1 MYYRCELLVGG
12 NVHDVTNDLVNWDDV
27 EMSFKR
33 NDYDGVVRSFSTKF
47 EFSGGAYSLLLRE
60 YQSNY
65 LKSSATI
72 VFYVRNNSWLLN
84 EKFRCALDYSTFT
97 YTDISCEINAVD
109 NSLASLIKAKK
120 GTQYEYLVSEL
131 KEAEPLYYDR
141 LEMSSN
147 IEWVMT
153 GTHEEKDGKSY
164 YYNIYDFGAVSI
176 GNQFFTV
183 PLYMKNTEIAVKD
196 VVEVQDVG
204 LENLGG
210 QAITSHCIFKNIS
223 DHGVYINI
231 KAKFKLHL
239 EPLTITTTTTCYI
252 KMFYFYNENKGQGWI
267 PIANSTPLHGGEYKE
282 KVPISFGENIIE
294 INSEKFLIYGNG
306 GYIVLAVYGQ
316 GKVKI
321 FQEEKSSSEETLAI
335 NFMEQDAPVDINVIK
350 PTVLLNR
357 LLKSINGGNEGV
369 TGEISIPAGDA
380 YKGVKN
386 AMIAPAE
393 SIRGIP
399 NAKIYTSYTKF
410 ANWMSSVFGFVPV
423 IGENKVTFVH
433 RDVLFQDKLVK
444 DLKDDTVD
452 LNYNVSSSMIYSR
465 LKVGYDKQDYDSVNG
480 RDEFHFTNEYT
491 TGITL
496 TENAKELISPYRADA
511 YGIEF
516 LAAKRGEDTT
526 DNDSDSDIFFVG
538 AALEGGK
545 YKLVRS
551 GYTISGVISPSTM
564 FNAMYS
570 QRYMIEANA
579 RYLAAFAEQLSFT
592 SSDGNSDVEING
604 VRETNDIALGNR
616 LFTVG
621 ELSVETGDQ
630 GTPSDLSG
638 YIRIEKNGNVYKGYV
653 KSVSYNHGKA
663 KPVKYSLIV
672 KSVE

>member
-60 YQSNY
+60 YQTNY
-65 LKSSATI
+65 LNSSATI

-131 KEAEPLYYDR
+131 KENEPLYYDR
-141 LEMSSN
+141 LQMSSE
-147 IEWVMT
+147 IKWLPT
-153 GTHEEKDGKSY
+153 GATDDGY
-164 YYNIYDFGAVSI
+164 VTNTYE
-176 GNQFFTV
+176 GNSV
-183 PLYMKNTEIAVKD
+183 IPLYIYGTPEIAIKD
-196 VVEVQDVG
+196 IVEVQDVPMPTEITDIKDLWFFRNVQKG
-204 LENLGG
+204 RAAGEGDISVNINWDVNVLLTG
-210 QAITSHCIFKNIS
+210 ITSEYSATLQLTQYYRGAQDTVFLQQLVPGQNNVQIKKENYTIFREGRLVFRVNVTGSVTIKMDESIFSLNFDEIS
-223 DHGVYINI
+223 KDKINI
-231 KAKFKLHL
+231 
-239 EPLTITTTTTCYI
+239 
-252 KMFYFYNENKGQGWI
+252 
-267 PIANSTPLHGGEYKE
+267 
-282 KVPISFGENIIE
+282 
-294 INSEKFLIYGNG
+294 
-306 GYIVLAVYGQ
+306 
-316 GKVKI
+316 
-321 FQEEKSSSEETLAI
+321 
-335 NFMEQDAPVDINVIK
+335 DIIK
-350 PTVLLNR
+350 PVTLLNR
-357 LLKSINGGNEGV
+357 LLKSMNNEKAGL
-369 TGEISIPAGDA
+369 TGEISINPNNPDMENITYAQIVA
-380 YKGVKN
+380 
-386 AMIAPAE
+386 AE
-393 SIRGIP
+393 SVRGLD

-410 ANWMSSVFGFVPV
+410 SNWMSAVFGFVPV
-423 IGENKVTFVH
+423 IGDNKVTFVH
-433 RDVLFQDKLVK
+433 RDILFQDKQVK

-465 LKVGYDKQDYDSVNG
+465 IKVGYDKQDYDSVNG

-496 TENAKELISPYRADA
+496 TENVKELISPYRADA

-516 LAAKRGEDTT
+516 LVVKRGEDTT

-538 AALEGGK
+538 AELEGEK

-570 QRYMIEANA
+570 QRYMIKANA
-579 RYLAAFAEQLSFT
+579 RYLAAFSEKLSFA

-638 YIRIEKNGNVYKGYV
+638 YIRIEKNGNVYKGFV

>member
-147 IEWVMT
+147 IDFIIT
-153 GTHEEKDGKSY
+153 GDTDDEYISNSFTPTSESLPTYYSYPLYISGNPEISKKDIIE
-164 YYNIYDFGAVSI
+164 IYDVPKKDY
-176 GNQFFTV
+176 GNTTATIPF
-183 PLYMKNTEIAVKD
+183 I
-196 VVEVQDVG
+196 
-204 LENLGG
+204 
-210 QAITSHCIFKNIS
+210 KNIS
-223 DHGVYINI
+223 NAGLKLNINI
-231 KAKFKLHL
+231 K
-239 EPLTITTTTTCYI
+239 LTLNVSLNNGRAWLII
-252 KMFYFYNENKGQGWI
+252 GQKGLSNSEILNKQLSEGD
-267 PIANSTPLHGGEYKE
+267 N
-282 KVPISFGENIIE
+282 VIE
-294 INSEKFLIYGNG
+294 INRTDYLLFGNDSFLY
-306 GYIVLAVYGQ
+306 
-316 GKVKI
+316 
-321 FQEEKSSSEETLAI
+321 FS
-335 NFMEQDAPVDINVIK
+335 INVRDATCVIRQQVSDK
-350 PTVLLNR
+350 SNLFNITFMARNDAIDIDCIRPSVLLTR
-357 LLKSINGGNEGV
+357 LLRSITGDNSV
-369 TGEISIPAGDA
+369 IGEITNTTDA
-380 YKGVKN
+380 RLDKTV
-386 AMIAPAE
+386 IAPAE

-423 IGENKVTFVH
+423 IGDNKVTFVH
-433 RDVLFQDKLVK
+433 RDALFQDKQVK

-638 YIRIEKNGNVYKGYV
+638 YIRIEKNGNVYKGFV

>member
-12 NVHDVTNDLVNWDDV
+12 NVYDVTNDLVNWDDV

-141 LEMSSN
+141 LMMDSK
-147 IEWVMT
+147 IDW
-153 GTHEEKDGKSY
+153 
-164 YYNIYDFGAVSI
+164 
-176 GNQFFTV
+176 TV
-183 PLYMKNTEIAVKD
+183 PSDTEDSSVSYEMTMGTAERYYTVPFYILSSEIATKNII
-196 VVEVQDVG
+196 EVFDSS
-204 LENLGG
+204 LNTYTTLDELHKNYF
-210 QAITSHCIFKNIS
+210 IKNIS
-223 DHGVYINI
+223 DRSISMNLKLGIKLKISATMGSFLSFLCVKYNETSKEEKNIYEISKMKTDPIYVITINENIVLEPKESLIIYFNYPYIPVNI
-231 KAKFKLHL
+231 PTTATFYDMST
-239 EPLTITTTTTCYI
+239 PLTI
-252 KMFYFYNENKGQGWI
+252 
-267 PIANSTPLHGGEYKE
+267 S
-282 KVPISFGENIIE
+282 
-294 INSEKFLIYGNG
+294 
-306 GYIVLAVYGQ
+306 
-316 GKVKI
+316 
-321 FQEEKSSSEETLAI
+321 
-335 NFMEQDAPVDINVIK
+335 FMERDTPANIGVIK
-350 PTVLLNR
+350 PTTLLNR
-357 LLKSINGGNEGV
+357 LLKSITGDNSV
-369 TGEISIPAGDA
+369 IGEITSTTDA
-380 YKGVKN
+380 RLDKTV
-386 AMIAPAE
+386 IAPAE

-423 IGENKVTFVH
+423 IGDNKVTFVH
-433 RDVLFQDKLVK
+433 RDALFQDKLVK

-638 YIRIEKNGNVYKGYV
+638 YIRIEKNGNVYKGFV

>member
-47 EFSGGAYSLLLRE
+47 EFSRGAYSLLLRE

-141 LEMSSN
+141 LMMDSK
-147 IEWVMT
+147 IDW
-153 GTHEEKDGKSY
+153 
-164 YYNIYDFGAVSI
+164 
-176 GNQFFTV
+176 TV
-183 PLYMKNTEIAVKD
+183 PSDTEDSFVSYEMTMGTAERYYTVPFYILSSEIATKNII
-196 VVEVQDVG
+196 EVFDSS
-204 LENLGG
+204 LNTYTALDELHKNYF
-210 QAITSHCIFKNIS
+210 IKNIS
-223 DHGVYINI
+223 DRSISMNLKLGIKLKISATMGSFLSFLCVKYNETSKEEKKIYEISKMKTAPIYVITINENIVLEPQESLIIYFNYPYIPVNI
-231 KAKFKLHL
+231 PTTATFYDMST
-239 EPLTITTTTTCYI
+239 PLTI
-252 KMFYFYNENKGQGWI
+252 
-267 PIANSTPLHGGEYKE
+267 S
-282 KVPISFGENIIE
+282 
-294 INSEKFLIYGNG
+294 
-306 GYIVLAVYGQ
+306 
-316 GKVKI
+316 
-321 FQEEKSSSEETLAI
+321 
-335 NFMEQDAPVDINVIK
+335 FMERDTPANIGVIK
-350 PTVLLNR
+350 PTTLLNR
-357 LLKSINGGNEGV
+357 LLKSITGDNSV
-369 TGEISIPAGDA
+369 IGEITSTTDA
-380 YKGVKN
+380 RLDKTV
-386 AMIAPAE
+386 IAPAE

-423 IGENKVTFVH
+423 IGDNKVTFVH
-433 RDVLFQDKLVK
+433 RDTLFQDKLVK

-496 TENAKELISPYRADA
+496 TENVKELISPYRADA

-516 LAAKRGEDTT
+516 LVVKRGEDTT

-538 AALEGGK
+538 AELEGEK

-570 QRYMIEANA
+570 QRYMIKANA
-579 RYLAAFAEQLSFT
+579 RYLAAFAEKLSFA

-638 YIRIEKNGNVYKGYV
+638 YIRIEKNGNVYKGFV

>member
-141 LEMSSN
+141 LMMDSK
-147 IEWVMT
+147 IDW
-153 GTHEEKDGKSY
+153 
-164 YYNIYDFGAVSI
+164 
-176 GNQFFTV
+176 TV
-183 PLYMKNTEIAVKD
+183 PSDTEDSSVSYEMTMGTAERYYTVPFYILSSEIATKNII
-196 VVEVQDVG
+196 EVFDSS
-204 LENLGG
+204 LNTYTTLDELHKNYF
-210 QAITSHCIFKNIS
+210 IKNIS
-223 DHGVYINI
+223 DRSISMNLKLGIKLKISATMGSFLSFLCVKYNETSKEEKKIYEISKMKTDPIYVITINENIVLEPQESLIIYFNYPYIPVNI
-231 KAKFKLHL
+231 PTTATFYDMST
-239 EPLTITTTTTCYI
+239 PLTI
-252 KMFYFYNENKGQGWI
+252 
-267 PIANSTPLHGGEYKE
+267 S
-282 KVPISFGENIIE
+282 
-294 INSEKFLIYGNG
+294 
-306 GYIVLAVYGQ
+306 
-316 GKVKI
+316 
-321 FQEEKSSSEETLAI
+321 
-335 NFMEQDAPVDINVIK
+335 FMERDTPANISVIK
-350 PTVLLNR
+350 PTTLLNR
-357 LLKSINGGNEGV
+357 LLKSITGDNSV
-369 TGEISIPAGDA
+369 IGEITNTTDA
-380 YKGVKN
+380 RLDKTV
-386 AMIAPAE
+386 IAPAE

-423 IGENKVTFVH
+423 IGDNKVTFVH

>member
-65 LKSSATI
+65 LNSSATI

-147 IEWVMT
+147 INFIIT
-153 GTHEEKDGKSY
+153 GDTDDEYISNSFAPTNESLPTYYSYPLYISGNPEISKKDIIE
-164 YYNIYDFGAVSI
+164 IYDVPKKDY
-176 GNQFFTV
+176 GNTTATIPF
-183 PLYMKNTEIAVKD
+183 I
-196 VVEVQDVG
+196 
-204 LENLGG
+204 
-210 QAITSHCIFKNIS
+210 KNIS
-223 DHGVYINI
+223 NSGLKLNINI
-231 KAKFKLHL
+231 K
-239 EPLTITTTTTCYI
+239 LTLNVSLNNGRAWLII
-252 KMFYFYNENKGQGWI
+252 GQKGLSNSEILNKQLSEGD
-267 PIANSTPLHGGEYKE
+267 N
-282 KVPISFGENIIE
+282 VIE
-294 INSEKFLIYGNG
+294 INRTDYLLFGNDSFLY
-306 GYIVLAVYGQ
+306 
-316 GKVKI
+316 
-321 FQEEKSSSEETLAI
+321 FS
-335 NFMEQDAPVDINVIK
+335 INVRDATCVIRQQVLDK
-350 PTVLLNR
+350 SNLFNITFMARNDAIDIDCIRPNVLLTR
-357 LLKSINGGNEGV
+357 LLRTITGDNSVI
-369 TGEISIPAGDA
+369 GEITNTTDA
-380 YKGVKN
+380 RLDKTV
-386 AMIAPAE
+386 IAPAE

-423 IGENKVTFVH
+423 IGDNKVTFVH
-433 RDVLFQDKLVK
+433 RDALFQDKLVK

-638 YIRIEKNGNVYKGYV
+638 YIRIEKNGNVYKGFV

>member
-141 LEMSSN
+141 LMMDSK
-147 IEWVMT
+147 IDW
-153 GTHEEKDGKSY
+153 
-164 YYNIYDFGAVSI
+164 
-176 GNQFFTV
+176 TV
-183 PLYMKNTEIAVKD
+183 PSDTEDSSVSYEMTMGTAERYYTVPFYILSSEIATKNII
-196 VVEVQDVG
+196 EVFDSS
-204 LENLGG
+204 LNTYTALDELHKNYF
-210 QAITSHCIFKNIS
+210 IKNIS
-223 DHGVYINI
+223 DRSISMNLKLGIKLKISATMGSFLSFLCVKYNETSKEEKKIYEISKMKTDPIYVITINENIVLEPQESLIIYFNYPYIPVNI
-231 KAKFKLHL
+231 PTTATFYDMST
-239 EPLTITTTTTCYI
+239 PLTI
-252 KMFYFYNENKGQGWI
+252 
-267 PIANSTPLHGGEYKE
+267 S
-282 KVPISFGENIIE
+282 
-294 INSEKFLIYGNG
+294 
-306 GYIVLAVYGQ
+306 
-316 GKVKI
+316 
-321 FQEEKSSSEETLAI
+321 
-335 NFMEQDAPVDINVIK
+335 FMERDTPANIGVIK
-350 PTVLLNR
+350 PTTLLNR
-357 LLKSINGGNEGV
+357 LLKSITGDNSV
-369 TGEISIPAGDA
+369 IGEITSTTDA
-380 YKGVKN
+380 RLDKTV
-386 AMIAPAE
+386 IAPAE

-444 DLKDDTVD
+444 DLKDNTVD

-638 YIRIEKNGNVYKGYV
+638 YIRIEKNGNVYKGFV

>member
-84 EKFRCALDYSTFT
+84 EKFRCTLDYSTFT

-147 IEWVMT
+147 IDFIIT
-153 GTHEEKDGKSY
+153 GDTDDEYISNSFTPTSESLPTYYSYPLYISGNPEISKKDIIE
-164 YYNIYDFGAVSI
+164 IYDVPKKDY
-176 GNQFFTV
+176 GNTTATIPF
-183 PLYMKNTEIAVKD
+183 I
-196 VVEVQDVG
+196 
-204 LENLGG
+204 
-210 QAITSHCIFKNIS
+210 KNIS
-223 DHGVYINI
+223 NAGLKLNINI
-231 KAKFKLHL
+231 K
-239 EPLTITTTTTCYI
+239 LTLNVSLNNGRAWLII
-252 KMFYFYNENKGQGWI
+252 GQKGLSNSEILNKQLSEGD
-267 PIANSTPLHGGEYKE
+267 N
-282 KVPISFGENIIE
+282 VIE
-294 INSEKFLIYGNG
+294 INRTDYLLFGNDSFLY
-306 GYIVLAVYGQ
+306 
-316 GKVKI
+316 
-321 FQEEKSSSEETLAI
+321 FS
-335 NFMEQDAPVDINVIK
+335 INVRDATCVIRQQVSDK
-350 PTVLLNR
+350 SNLFNITFMARNDAIDIDCIRPSVLLTR
-357 LLKSINGGNEGV
+357 LLRSITGDNSV
-369 TGEISIPAGDA
+369 IGEITNTTDA
-380 YKGVKN
+380 RLDKTV
-386 AMIAPAE
+386 IAPAE

-423 IGENKVTFVH
+423 IGDNKVTFVH
-433 RDVLFQDKLVK
+433 RDALFQDKQVK

-638 YIRIEKNGNVYKGYV
+638 YIRIEKNGNVYKGFV

>member
-141 LEMSSN
+141 LMMDSK
-147 IEWVMT
+147 IDW
-153 GTHEEKDGKSY
+153 
-164 YYNIYDFGAVSI
+164 
-176 GNQFFTV
+176 TV
-183 PLYMKNTEIAVKD
+183 PSDTEDSSVSYEMTMGTAERYYTVPFYILSSEIATKNII
-196 VVEVQDVG
+196 EVFDSS
-204 LENLGG
+204 LNTYTALDELHKNYF
-210 QAITSHCIFKNIS
+210 IKNIS
-223 DHGVYINI
+223 DRSISMNLKLGIKLKISATMGSFLSFLCVKYNETSKEEKKIYEISKMKTDPIYVITINENIVLEPQESLIIYFNYPYIPVNI
-231 KAKFKLHL
+231 PTTATFYDMST
-239 EPLTITTTTTCYI
+239 PLTI
-252 KMFYFYNENKGQGWI
+252 
-267 PIANSTPLHGGEYKE
+267 S
-282 KVPISFGENIIE
+282 
-294 INSEKFLIYGNG
+294 
-306 GYIVLAVYGQ
+306 
-316 GKVKI
+316 
-321 FQEEKSSSEETLAI
+321 
-335 NFMEQDAPVDINVIK
+335 FMERDTPANIGVIK
-350 PTVLLNR
+350 PTTLLNR
-357 LLKSINGGNEGV
+357 LLKSITGDNSV
-369 TGEISIPAGDA
+369 IGEITSTTDA
-380 YKGVKN
+380 RLDKTV
-386 AMIAPAE
+386 IAPAE

>member
-147 IEWVMT
+147 IDFIIT
-153 GTHEEKDGKSY
+153 GDTDDEYISNSFTPTSESLPTYYSYPLYISGNPEISKKDIIE
-164 YYNIYDFGAVSI
+164 IYDVPKKDY
-176 GNQFFTV
+176 GNTTATIPF
-183 PLYMKNTEIAVKD
+183 I
-196 VVEVQDVG
+196 
-204 LENLGG
+204 
-210 QAITSHCIFKNIS
+210 KNIS
-223 DHGVYINI
+223 NAGLKLNINI
-231 KAKFKLHL
+231 K
-239 EPLTITTTTTCYI
+239 LTLNVSLNNGRAWLII
-252 KMFYFYNENKGQGWI
+252 GQKGLSNSEILNKQLSEGD
-267 PIANSTPLHGGEYKE
+267 N
-282 KVPISFGENIIE
+282 VIE
-294 INSEKFLIYGNG
+294 INRTDYLLFGNDSFLY
-306 GYIVLAVYGQ
+306 
-316 GKVKI
+316 
-321 FQEEKSSSEETLAI
+321 FS
-335 NFMEQDAPVDINVIK
+335 INVRDATCVIRQQVSDK
-350 PTVLLNR
+350 SNLFNITFMARNDAIDIDCIRPSVLLTR
-357 LLKSINGGNEGV
+357 LLRSITGDNSV
-369 TGEISIPAGDA
+369 IGEITNTTDA
-380 YKGVKN
+380 RLDKTV
-386 AMIAPAE
+386 IAPAE

-423 IGENKVTFVH
+423 IGDNKVTFVH
-433 RDVLFQDKLVK
+433 RDALFQDKQVK

-538 AALEGGK
+538 ASLEGGK

-638 YIRIEKNGNVYKGYV
+638 YIRIEKNGNVYKGFV

>member
-141 LEMSSN
+141 LMMDSK
-147 IEWVMT
+147 IDW
-153 GTHEEKDGKSY
+153 
-164 YYNIYDFGAVSI
+164 
-176 GNQFFTV
+176 TV
-183 PLYMKNTEIAVKD
+183 PSDTEDSSVSYEMTMGTAERYYTVPFYILSSEIATKNII
-196 VVEVQDVG
+196 EVFDSS
-204 LENLGG
+204 LNTYTALDELHKNYF
-210 QAITSHCIFKNIS
+210 IKNIS
-223 DHGVYINI
+223 DRSISMNLKLGIKLKISATMGSFLSFLCVKYNETSKEEKKIYEISKMKTDPIYVITINENIVLEPQESLIIYFNYPYIPVNI
-231 KAKFKLHL
+231 PTTATFYDMST
-239 EPLTITTTTTCYI
+239 PLTI
-252 KMFYFYNENKGQGWI
+252 
-267 PIANSTPLHGGEYKE
+267 S
-282 KVPISFGENIIE
+282 
-294 INSEKFLIYGNG
+294 
-306 GYIVLAVYGQ
+306 
-316 GKVKI
+316 
-321 FQEEKSSSEETLAI
+321 
-335 NFMEQDAPVDINVIK
+335 FMERDTPANIGVIK
-350 PTVLLNR
+350 PTTLLNR
-357 LLKSINGGNEGV
+357 LLKSITGDNSV
-369 TGEISIPAGDA
+369 IGEITSTTDA
-380 YKGVKN
+380 RLDKTV
-386 AMIAPAE
+386 IAPAE

-444 DLKDDTVD
+444 DLKDNTVD

>member
-131 KEAEPLYYDR
+131 KEAKPLYYDR
-141 LEMSSN
+141 LMMDSK
-147 IEWVMT
+147 IDW
-153 GTHEEKDGKSY
+153 
-164 YYNIYDFGAVSI
+164 
-176 GNQFFTV
+176 TV
-183 PLYMKNTEIAVKD
+183 PSDTEDSSVSYEMTMGTAERYYTVPFYILSSEIATKNII
-196 VVEVQDVG
+196 EVFDSS
-204 LENLGG
+204 LNTYTALDELHKNYF
-210 QAITSHCIFKNIS
+210 IKNIS
-223 DHGVYINI
+223 DRSISMNLKLGIKLKISATMGSFLSFLCVKYNETSKEEKKIYEISKMKTDPIYVITINENI
-231 KAKFKLHL
+231 VL
-239 EPLTITTTTTCYI
+239 EPQESLIIYFNYPQIPVNIPTTATFYDMSTPLTI
-252 KMFYFYNENKGQGWI
+252 
-267 PIANSTPLHGGEYKE
+267 S
-282 KVPISFGENIIE
+282 
-294 INSEKFLIYGNG
+294 
-306 GYIVLAVYGQ
+306 
-316 GKVKI
+316 
-321 FQEEKSSSEETLAI
+321 
-335 NFMEQDAPVDINVIK
+335 FMERDTPANIGVIK
-350 PTVLLNR
+350 PTTLLNR
-357 LLKSINGGNEGV
+357 LLKSITGDNSV
-369 TGEISIPAGDA
+369 IGEITSTTDA
-380 YKGVKN
+380 RLDKTV
-386 AMIAPAE
+386 IAPAE

-423 IGENKVTFVH
+423 IGDNKVTFVH
-433 RDVLFQDKLVK
+433 RDALFQDKLVK

-538 AALEGGK
+538 AALEGRK

-638 YIRIEKNGNVYKGYV
+638 YIRIEKNGNVYKGFV

>member
-60 YQSNY
+60 YQTNY
-65 LKSSATI
+65 LNSSATI

-109 NSLASLIKAKK
+109 DSLASLIKAKK

-131 KEAEPLYYDR
+131 KENEPLYYDR
-141 LEMSSN
+141 LQMSSE
-147 IEWVMT
+147 IKWLPT
-153 GTHEEKDGKSY
+153 GANDDGY
-164 YYNIYDFGAVSI
+164 VTNTYE
-176 GNQFFTV
+176 GNSV
-183 PLYMKNTEIAVKD
+183 IPLYIYGTPEIAIKD
-196 VVEVQDVG
+196 IVEVQDVPMPTEITDIKDLWFFRNVQKG
-204 LENLGG
+204 RAAGEGDISVNINWDVNVLLTG
-210 QAITSHCIFKNIS
+210 ITSEYSATLQLTQYYRGAQDTVFLQQLVPGQNNVQIKKENYTIFREGRLVFRVNVTGSVTIKMDESIFSLNFDEIS
-223 DHGVYINI
+223 KDKINI
-231 KAKFKLHL
+231 
-239 EPLTITTTTTCYI
+239 
-252 KMFYFYNENKGQGWI
+252 
-267 PIANSTPLHGGEYKE
+267 
-282 KVPISFGENIIE
+282 
-294 INSEKFLIYGNG
+294 
-306 GYIVLAVYGQ
+306 
-316 GKVKI
+316 
-321 FQEEKSSSEETLAI
+321 
-335 NFMEQDAPVDINVIK
+335 DIIK
-350 PTVLLNR
+350 PITLLNR
-357 LLKSINGGNEGV
+357 LLKSMNNEKAGL
-369 TGEISIPAGDA
+369 TGEISINPNNPDMENITYAQIVA
-380 YKGVKN
+380 
-386 AMIAPAE
+386 AE
-393 SIRGIP
+393 SVRGLD

-410 ANWMSSVFGFVPV
+410 SNWMSAVFGFVPV
-423 IGENKVTFVH
+423 IGDNKVTFVH
-433 RDVLFQDKLVK
+433 RDILFQDKQVK

-496 TENAKELISPYRADA
+496 TENVKELISPYRADA

-516 LAAKRGEDTT
+516 LVVKRGEDTT

-579 RYLAAFAEQLSFT
+579 RYLAAFAEKLSFA

-638 YIRIEKNGNVYKGYV
+638 YIRIEKNGNVYKGFV

>member
-141 LEMSSN
+141 LMMDSK
-147 IEWVMT
+147 IDW
-153 GTHEEKDGKSY
+153 
-164 YYNIYDFGAVSI
+164 
-176 GNQFFTV
+176 TV
-183 PLYMKNTEIAVKD
+183 PSDTEDSSVSYEMTMGTAERYYTVPFYILSSEIATKNII
-196 VVEVQDVG
+196 EVFDSS
-204 LENLGG
+204 LNTYTALDELHKNYF
-210 QAITSHCIFKNIS
+210 IKNIS
-223 DHGVYINI
+223 DRSISMNLKLGIKLKISATMGSFLSFLCVKYNETSKEEKKIYEISKMKTDPIYVITINENIVLEPQESLIIYFNYPYIPVNI
-231 KAKFKLHL
+231 PTTATFYDMST
-239 EPLTITTTTTCYI
+239 PLTI
-252 KMFYFYNENKGQGWI
+252 
-267 PIANSTPLHGGEYKE
+267 S
-282 KVPISFGENIIE
+282 
-294 INSEKFLIYGNG
+294 
-306 GYIVLAVYGQ
+306 
-316 GKVKI
+316 
-321 FQEEKSSSEETLAI
+321 
-335 NFMEQDAPVDINVIK
+335 FMERDTPANIGVIK
-350 PTVLLNR
+350 PTTLLNR
-357 LLKSINGGNEGV
+357 LLKSITGDNSV
-369 TGEISIPAGDA
+369 IGEITSTTDA
-380 YKGVKN
+380 RLDKTV
-386 AMIAPAE
+386 IAPAE

-621 ELSVETGDQ
+621 ELSVETGNQ

-638 YIRIEKNGNVYKGYV
+638 YIRIEKNGNVYKGFV

>member
-1 MYYRCELLVGG
+1 M
-12 NVHDVTNDLVNWDDV
+12 
-27 EMSFKR
+27 
-33 NDYDGVVRSFSTKF
+33 
-47 EFSGGAYSLLLRE
+47 
-60 YQSNY
+60 
-65 LKSSATI
+65 
-72 VFYVRNNSWLLN
+72 
-84 EKFRCALDYSTFT
+84 
-97 YTDISCEINAVD
+97 
-109 NSLASLIKAKK
+109 
-120 GTQYEYLVSEL
+120 
-131 KEAEPLYYDR
+131 PL
-141 LEMSSN
+141 S
-147 IEWVMT
+147 
-153 GTHEEKDGKSY
+153 
-164 YYNIYDFGAVSI
+164 
-176 GNQFFTV
+176 
-183 PLYMKNTEIAVKD
+183 
-196 VVEVQDVG
+196 
-204 LENLGG
+204 
-210 QAITSHCIFKNIS
+210 
-223 DHGVYINI
+223 
-231 KAKFKLHL
+231 
-239 EPLTITTTTTCYI
+239 
-252 KMFYFYNENKGQGWI
+252 
-267 PIANSTPLHGGEYKE
+267 
-282 KVPISFGENIIE
+282 
-294 INSEKFLIYGNG
+294 
-306 GYIVLAVYGQ
+306 
-316 GKVKI
+316 
-321 FQEEKSSSEETLAI
+321 I
-335 NFMEQDAPVDINVIK
+335 NFSAQDAPVNIDCIR
-350 PTVLLNR
+350 PSVLLTR
-357 LLKSINGGNEGV
+357 LLRTITGDNSVI
-369 TGEISIPAGDA
+369 GEITNTTDA
-380 YKGVKN
+380 RLDKTV
-386 AMIAPAE
+386 IAPAE

-423 IGENKVTFVH
+423 IGDNKVTFVH

-452 LNYNVSSSMIYSR
+452 LNYSVSSSMIYSR

>member
-1 MYYRCELLVGG
+1 MVFHNISSLPLHISV
-12 NVHDVTNDLVNWDDV
+12 D
-27 EMSFKR
+27 
-33 NDYDGVVRSFSTKF
+33 FSTGVTVEKLTDDASATLIV
-47 EFSGGAYSLLLRE
+47 EQRYGSGGDRTLLEQQLSGISGAIQPVSIHRDD
-60 YQSNY
+60 YTMFIDGY
-65 LKSSATI
+65 LIFRISIKGKI
-72 VFYVRNNSWLLN
+72 KIGMRNNPF
-84 EKFRCALDYSTFT
+84 KITF
-97 YTDISCEINAVD
+97 
-109 NSLASLIKAKK
+109 KAID
-120 GTQYEYLVSEL
+120 T
-131 KEAEPLYYDR
+131 
-141 LEMSSN
+141 
-147 IEWVMT
+147 
-153 GTHEEKDGKSY
+153 
-164 YYNIYDFGAVSI
+164 
-176 GNQFFTV
+176 
-183 PLYMKNTEIAVKD
+183 
-196 VVEVQDVG
+196 
-204 LENLGG
+204 
-210 QAITSHCIFKNIS
+210 
-223 DHGVYINI
+223 
-231 KAKFKLHL
+231 
-239 EPLTITTTTTCYI
+239 
-252 KMFYFYNENKGQGWI
+252 
-267 PIANSTPLHGGEYKE
+267 
-282 KVPISFGENIIE
+282 
-294 INSEKFLIYGNG
+294 
-306 GYIVLAVYGQ
+306 
-316 GKVKI
+316 
-321 FQEEKSSSEETLAI
+321 
-335 NFMEQDAPVDINVIK
+335 PVDINVIK

-423 IGENKVTFVH
+423 IGDNKVTFVH
-433 RDVLFQDKLVK
+433 RDALFQDKQVK

-638 YIRIEKNGNVYKGYV
+638 YIRIEKNGNIYKGYV